1 MPVSLNSPNVENYQV
16 GKGIVSIK
24 LPTDIDYVDIG
35 NVPTFEFTPAVTKLD
50 HFTSRAGIK
59 SKDLSVVLEKTA
71 TLKMVMEEFTARN
84 LQLALLGVANVS
96 DEAAVTIPILQ
107 DASIIC
113 AVKFHGTNDV
123 GVKWDYEF
131 PQVEFSPSAALA
143 LIGDTW
149 GQIEVSGD
157 VLYQEGSDSF
167 GTATGDFST
176 S

>member
-1 MPVSLNSPNVENYQV
+1 MPVTLTSPNVENYTV

-24 LPTDIDYVDIG
+24 LPTDADYVDIG

-71 TLKMVMEEFTARN
+71 TLKMVMEEYTARN
-84 LQLALLGVANVS
+84 LQLALLGTA
-96 DEAAVTIPILQ
+96 DESNPAAVTIPILQ

-113 AVKFHGTNDV
+113 SVKFNGTNEV
-123 GVKWDYEF
+123 GVKWDYIF
-131 PQVEFSPSAALA
+131 PEVEFSPSAALS
-143 LIGDTW
+143 LIADTW

-157 VLYQEGSDSF
+157 VLFQESINSF